1 MLESAGGTR
10 GTAPVTP
17 QGLCG
22 QGKKLEENKVEK
34 KLKQLDHQAKQ
45 LEVDKVDVL
54 NTIPAGRAKLEELR
68 RRRVGENQ

>member
-1 MLESAGGTR
+1 MKRRMVLESAGGAR

-22 QGKKLEENKVEK
+22 QGNEISEGK

-45 LEVDKVDVL
+45 LEEDKVDVL
-54 NTIPAGRAKLEELR
+54 NTIPAGRAKLEIVAEA
-68 RRRVGENQ
+68 